1 MERHRERQGSRGR
14 GRRRGER
21 GGDTETHGERGT
33 QRGETDGG
41 GAETDRG
48 GRDRGGDDAGREP
61 RRITKNQQT
70 EGPGRGKATFRHTE
84 SGKGQWQSHRNGRSS
99 KQRLW
104 APGTSQPPPRA
115 TPIPEATAE
124 SRRPTEPRLGPV
136 SPWTS
141 PRVTEWH
148 VLESDLNPQFC
159 LFQLLSSPPYL
170 RFSVSHTELRP
181 VPHVRV
187 CTQGILPEWTKGR
200 APQLLF
206 PCSPQGGSLEE
217 GMRTVPPT
225 GGRTLKNELR

>member
-1 MERHRERQGSRGR
+1 MGREGH
-14 GRRRGER
+14 RGER
-21 GGDTETHGERGT
+21 QT
-33 QRGETDGG
+33 GG

-181 VPHVRV
+181 VPHVCVCSGCTRNTSRV
-187 CTQGILPEWTKGR
+187 DKRTGSSAVIP
-200 APQLLF
+200 LF
-206 PCSPQGGSLEE
+206 
-217 GMRTVPPT
+217 TT
-225 GGRTLKNELR
+225 GWQPRRRNEDSASHRRKDFKKMN